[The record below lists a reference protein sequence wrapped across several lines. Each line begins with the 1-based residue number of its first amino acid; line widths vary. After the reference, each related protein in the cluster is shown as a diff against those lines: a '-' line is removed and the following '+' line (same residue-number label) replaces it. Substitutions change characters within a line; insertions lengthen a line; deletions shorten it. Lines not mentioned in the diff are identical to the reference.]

1 MCLGALSS
9 VPSQRRS
16 TSKLAI
22 VDALHLTTMRK
33 HRQAQLGA
41 DLAKQSNAVGTLL
54 LQRGPSTS
62 LLWISIRHTP
72 PCHPHSG
79 CSSGLRTPF
88 AFKRVSFFRAVTGK
102 LRIPARH
109 VPATCSR
116 APCMPC
122 GWRRKRGDHP
132 CWRSNGTRRSDGRPH
147 GLSCWRL
154 RLRRVCAGDVVAG
167 CARMRASKLRRGG
180 GRGGFALFKKR
191 VWRCGFWESRHA
203 LAYRGRPT
211 SAVRLFSW
219 DPTPVTSLRRCV
231 VLHALFWPAA
241 LRRKDSSAPRAVRYG
256 QFALSRSSTILCL

>member
-16 TSKLAI
+16 TSRLAI

-88 AFKRVSFFRAVTGK
+88 AFKRVSFFRAATGK

-180 GRGGFALFKKR
+180 GRGGGGLLFLKRGCGGAGFGGADTHWLTVEDQPALFACFR
-191 VWRCGFWESRHA
+191 GIQRQSLPCGGVLSCMRSFGQRHSDA
-203 LAYRGRPT
+203 KIHRPPE
-211 SAVRLFSW
+211 L
-219 DPTPVTSLRRCV
+219 
-231 VLHALFWPAA
+231 
-241 LRRKDSSAPRAVRYG
+241 
-256 QFALSRSSTILCL
+256 